1 MLIQFVKN
9 EERVVRSLF
18 VTDAVRRCD
27 ICGKEITGPYFEVMT
42 SHSEWGNDSIESIRL
57 IDCCDSTCLHHA
69 VDRYRN
75 DLETYPS
82 MELQVWHKSRAISNK
97 DLAEIDEDAEQ
108 RMELENG
115 EFELI
120 RSLKNR

>member
-9 EERVVRSLF
+9 EERVVKVPIIAR
-18 VTDAVRRCD
+18 AVRSCD

-69 VDRYRN
+69 VDRYRI
-75 DLETYPS
+75 DLEIYPS
-82 MELQVWHKSRAISNK
+82 MELQVWHKSRAISKK
-97 DLAEIDEDAEQ
+97 DLTEIDEDAEQ
-108 RMELENG
+108 RMEIVNA
-115 EFELI
+115 
-120 RSLKNR
+120 